1 MGQLLFVYHLLL
13 AGIFIVQYL
22 CNDSVFYILKQDVV
36 ADRKFASVTLIG

>member
-1 MGQLLFVYHLLL
+1 MGRLLFVYHPLL
-13 AGIFIVQYL
+13 AVVSGDQHL